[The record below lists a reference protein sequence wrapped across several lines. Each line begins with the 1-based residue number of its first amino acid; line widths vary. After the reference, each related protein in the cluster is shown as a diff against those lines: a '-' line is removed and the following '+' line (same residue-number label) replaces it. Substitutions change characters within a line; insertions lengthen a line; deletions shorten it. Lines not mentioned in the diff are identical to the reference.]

1 MTSRHDA
8 HEGSSAIAAE
18 AARLVVETGL
28 EYGPAKQKAARH
40 LGMRRGE
47 MPANEDVEDEVRQYL
62 ALFCGDTQPQELAA
76 LREVALAWMT
86 RLAEFRPYLAG
97 AVWRGT
103 ATRRSAVHLDLY
115 CDDPKSA
122 PIALLN
128 MGVDHEVDS
137 MPGPRDEELTVLT
150 LATASRA
157 LGDSVTVHLFVRDH
171 DELRGALKSDR
182 QGRSWRGDLAG
193 LRRLVEAA
201 QDTP

>member
-1 MTSRHDA
+1 MTSRHD
-8 HEGSSAIAAE
+8 EGSSAIAAE

-40 LGMRRGE
+40 LGIRRGE
-47 MPANEDVEDEVRQYL
+47 MPANEDVEDEVREYL

-128 MGVDHEVDS
+128 LGVDHEVDG
-137 MPGPRDEELTVLT
+137 MPGARDEELTVLT

-157 LGDSVTVHLFVRDH
+157 LGESVTVHLFVRDH
-171 DELRGALKSDR
+171 DDLRGALKPDR